1 MSPLFLLLPI
11 LLPILGGFLLIPWDP
26 SSSKVRN
33 CYAMAV
39 VCLTSILVWTALLTV
54 GPAIG
59 PESIEVYSFTKGFSI
74 RFGLDSLAMMFALL
88 VSVMWP
94 LVMLYAFD
102 YMEHEEQA
110 NGFFGFY
117 VMTYG
122 ITLGLA
128 FASNMTTIYVFIEM
142 LTLVTIPLV
151 TFYSNHDSMY
161 AGRKYAAYTI
171 GGASLGLFAVV
182 VASLYGDAGNFA
194 YGGILSGPYNPTVL
208 QTAFLFGFFGFGV
221 KAAVFPL
228 HGWLPSAS
236 VAPTPVTALLHAVA
250 VVNSGVF
257 SIIRLT
263 WYVYGPDFLRGTLCL
278 KVAQAF
284 VIFTLVYAAAAAV
297 KERHFKRRLAYSTVA
312 NLSYMLFGI
321 LLMTPEGLE
330 AGMLHMLFHSVIK
343 ITLFMCAGAFMHSTG
358 NSYVYEVNGIGRRMP
373 VTFIMYTCCAL
384 SLTGIPGLC
393 GFVSKLHLIMSGLAE
408 GSILAFIGSAALMC
422 AAFLCA
428 MYTLTVSAR
437 AFFPMEGS
445 SLYEEEGSAHEA
457 HLMMLIPI
465 CAFTLINVVCGLY
478 PAPLI
483 GLIDRIARGLM

>member
-161 AGRKYAAYTI
+161 AGRK
-171 GGASLGLFAVV
+171 
-182 VASLYGDAGNFA
+182 
-194 YGGILSGPYNPTVL
+194 
-208 QTAFLFGFFGFGV
+208 Q
-221 KAAVFPL
+221 
-228 HGWLPSAS
+228 
-236 VAPTPVTALLHAVA
+236 PTP
-250 VVNSGVF
+250 
-257 SIIRLT
+257 
-263 WYVYGPDFLRGTLCL
+263 
-278 KVAQAF
+278 
-284 VIFTLVYAAAAAV
+284 
-297 KERHFKRRLAYSTVA
+297 
-312 NLSYMLFGI
+312 
-321 LLMTPEGLE
+321 
-330 AGMLHMLFHSVIK
+330 
-343 ITLFMCAGAFMHSTG
+343 
-358 NSYVYEVNGIGRRMP
+358 
-373 VTFIMYTCCAL
+373 
-384 SLTGIPGLC
+384 
-393 GFVSKLHLIMSGLAE
+393 LAE
-408 GSILAFIGSAALMC
+408 HRSDFSPWSLPVCTAMREISHT
-422 AAFLCA
+422 AAF
-428 MYTLTVSAR
+428 
-437 AFFPMEGS
+437 
-445 SLYEEEGSAHEA
+445 
-457 HLMMLIPI
+457 
-465 CAFTLINVVCGLY
+465 
-478 PAPLI
+478 
-483 GLIDRIARGLM
+483 